1 MTKNQD
7 TPTRFFRQ
15 RIVVLAAGFAAML
28 LAAAGAW
35 MVWRAL
41 PEVPVREVRF
51 VNVAENAFTHVNG
64 GDLTRVARAV
74 AATRVSVLR
83 TNLADLKAAVEQVDW
98 VRRADVRRQ
107 LPDSIEVQI
116 EEQVPFGIWRNATG
130 PAVTPPA
137 DTDGE
142 DMRNAPDRLI
152 NRFGEVFK
160 GKLPN
165 KQQAALP
172 VLIGPPEAAKE
183 VLAGFEQFGKQLSV
197 IERAP
202 RELQL
207 SVRRAWTIKLD
218 NGMTLEIGRS
228 DAELRLARFIH
239 AYRQVAALQAAGAH
253 LDLRY
258 QNGLAI
264 RTVSAAMPALNLPA
278 ITKAQTKAQ
287 TKKPTKMQTRA
298 NKT

>member
-1 MTKNQD
+1 MTQD
-7 TPTRFFRQ
+7 QDKPTPFFRQ
-15 RIVVLAAGFAAML
+15 RIVVLAAGFVAML

-35 MVWRAL
+35 LVWRAL

-51 VNVAENAFTHVNG
+51 VNAGVKAFTHVNG
-64 GDLTRVARAV
+64 DDLARVARAV

-83 TNLADLKAAVEQVDW
+83 TDLAEVQAAVEQVSW

-107 LPDSIEVQI
+107 LPDSIEVKI
-116 EEQVPFGIWRNATG
+116 EEQIPFGIWRNATG
-130 PAVTPPA
+130 PAANVPT
-137 DTDGE
+137 DSDGE
-142 DMRNAPDRLI
+142 DMRTAPDQLI

-160 GKLPN
+160 GTLPVE
-165 KQQAALP
+165 QQATLP
-172 VLIGPPEAAKE
+172 VLIGPPETAKE
-183 VLAGFEQFGKQLSV
+183 VLAGYEQFGKQLSV
-197 IERAP
+197 IERVP
-202 RELQL
+202 RQLQL

-239 AYRQVAALQAAGAH
+239 AYRQVVALQAAGAH

-258 QNGLAI
+258 QNGLAF
-264 RTVSAAMPALNLPA
+264 RTVNAAMPASKLPA
-278 ITKAQTKAQ
+278 VTNAQPAAQ

>member
-1 MTKNQD
+1 MTQAQD
-7 TPTRFFRQ
+7 TPPPFFRQ
-15 RIVVLAAGFAAML
+15 RIVVLAAGFVAML

-35 MVWRAL
+35 LIWRAL

-51 VNVAENAFTHVNG
+51 VNVGMNAFSHVNG
-64 GDLTRVARAV
+64 DDLTRIARAV

-83 TNLADLKAAVEQVDW
+83 TDLADVKAAVEQVDW
-98 VRRADVRRQ
+98 VRRADVRRL
-107 LPDSIEVQI
+107 LPDSIEVKI

-130 PAVTPPA
+130 PAATPPT

-142 DMRNAPDRLI
+142 DMRTAPEQLI

-160 GKLPN
+160 GKLPVE
-165 KQQAALP
+165 QQATLP

-207 SVRRAWTIKLD
+207 SVRRAWTIRLD

-228 DAELRLARFIH
+228 DAELRLVRFIH

-264 RTVSAAMPALNLPA
+264 RTVSVATPTLKQSVV
-278 ITKAQTKAQ
+278 TKAQI
-287 TKKPTKMQTRA
+287 KKPTKMQTRA

>member
-1 MTKNQD
+1 MTQAQD
-7 TPTRFFRQ
+7 TTPPFFRQ
-15 RIVVLAAGFAAML
+15 RIVVLAAGFVAML

-35 MVWRAL
+35 LIWRAL

-51 VNVAENAFTHVNG
+51 VNAGVNAFSHVNG
-64 GDLTRVARAV
+64 DDLTRIARAV

-83 TNLADLKAAVEQVDW
+83 TDLADVKAAVEQVDW

-107 LPDSIEVQI
+107 LPDSIEVKI

-130 PAVTPPA
+130 PAATPPT
-137 DTDGE
+137 DTDSE
-142 DMRNAPDRLI
+142 DMRTAPEQLI

-160 GKLPN
+160 GTLPGE
-165 KQQAALP
+165 QQAALP

-207 SVRRAWTIKLD
+207 SMRRAWTIRLD

-228 DAELRLARFIH
+228 DAELRLVRFIH
-239 AYRQVAALQAAGAH
+239 AYRQVAALQTAGAH

-264 RTVSAAMPALNLPA
+264 RTTSAATPALRLPA
-278 ITKAQTKAQ
+278 VTKAHAKMQI
-287 TKKPTKMQTRA
+287 KKPTKMQTRA